1 MQKHF
6 SSRFAAA
13 LLVAVLLGP
22 APRLVAQAE
31 EEKAVMQVVHDLF
44 DGMREKDANKIR
56 GVFAE
61 GARLG
66 GVGRDGSVNYT
77 TAEQFAMQIGGMEAS
92 LDERIWDWEVQID
105 GNLAQVWTKYDILID
120 GNFSHCGADAFQLL
134 NSQGEWKIAHLADS
148 RRTGPNCWRYPG
160 NE

>member
-1 MQKHF
+1 MNKHF
-6 SSRFAAA
+6 SSRLAAA
-13 LLVAVLLGP
+13 LLVAALLGP
-22 APRLVAQAE
+22 APRLAAQTDK
-31 EEKAVMQVVHDLF
+31 EKAVMQVVHDLF

-160 NE
+160 N